1 MGLLDYSREN
11 PWLGDALATISQGLL
26 AYGTGN
32 QNALAQLPSFLAQ
45 RQQDRRDNRRQDRMD
60 ERQNQIF
67 QMQMEESQ
75 RRANQDAA
83 DQERFKAILP
93 TLPPELRAVAEA
105 TGPEFLAPWM
115 KQQIE
120 NQAPNQG
127 EAPTIKDFYEGGK
140 VIQKQWA
147 PQDPNA
153 VGGWVQLG
161 EGPRWA
167 PQQTQAPQLPSAVQE
182 YQFFSSLPPDKQQ
195 QYLTMKRAADWQNL
209 GGQVTLPDPLNPS
222 GAPIASMDKTIPP
235 QDTPEVRGAQAAA
248 VGAAQNSADAAALA
262 AKKEREASTT
272 LDVLSGV
279 EDTIDKATGSSAG
292 ALVDMGAAAFGKSTE
307 GAKAI
312 AQLKVIQAKLMMSMP
327 RMEGPQS
334 DRDVNLYREAAGQIG
349 DPTIPGEIKKA
360 AVETIRALQKKYPNA
375 TATPA
380 PSPNTDLKSKY
391 GLE

>member
-1 MGLLDYSREN
+1 MGLLDYSRAN
-11 PWLGDALATISQGLL
+11 PWLGDSLALLSQGLL

-32 QNALAQLPSFLAQ
+32 QNALTQLPSLLAQ
-45 RQQDRRDNRRQDRMD
+45 RQQDRRENQRQSRMD

-67 QMQMEESQ
+67 QMQVEENQRKMSQ
-75 RRANQDAA
+75 EA
-83 DQERFKAILP
+83 ERQKRFESIIP
-93 TLPPELRAVAEA
+93 TLPPELQSIAQA
-105 TGPEFLAPWM
+105 TGPDFADLWA
-115 KQQIE
+115 KQQVE
-120 NQAPNQG
+120 NQFSGPG
-127 EAPTIKDFYEGGK
+127 DAPTIKDFYEGGR
-140 VIQKQWA
+140 VIQKQWN
-147 PQDPNA
+147 PQAKTWDTM
-153 VGGWVQLG
+153 G

-167 PQQTQAPQLPSAVQE
+167 PDQSSGPDLPSAVQE
-182 YQFFSSLPPDKQQ
+182 WQYFNSLPPEKKQE
-195 QYLTMKRAADWQNL
+195 YLTMKRAADWQNL
-209 GGQVTLPDPLNPS
+209 GGQVTLPDPLNPA
-222 GAPIASMDKTIPP
+222 GAPIATMDKTIPP